1 LQDEAISAREAAVT
15 LLGRHAASN
24 QALALRLFNTLAKAR
39 RVCCWP
45 DADLPCLFGGAEHIV
60 IGKAPHILRSA
71 ELVHK
76 RQPPCL
82 PTSRFKAMLVRE
94 LKGDPEDTTLRLL
107 YTTPESLATERL
119 RWVTGWGRQRATG
132 RELLY

>member
-1 LQDEAISAREAAVT
+1 MREAAVT

-82 PTSRFKAMLVRE
+82 PTSLPAAIPRPLQASTDPGTSVRKSAIKI
-94 LKGDPEDTTLRLL
+94 LW
-107 YTTPESLATERL
+107 ESCIRAP
-119 RWVTGWGRQRATG
+119 GFPRATG
-132 RELLY
+132 KQLCNSRHAACRR